1 MKIRAVLLGAVGAS
15 ALVGGLLAGAGPASA
30 APAVKGCLGA
40 GCDGGWPVPSGCSI
54 GAITLFQASGFDFV
68 SRTTVTVQL
77 RYSPSCRSVWAKIYG
92 SGRPNGDVF
101 WVHNRGT
108 GQTQFA
114 NFETQGQNSRMDG
127 DLGTES
133 QACVNVS
140 VTEPARQIAVCT
152 AFA

>member
-30 APAVKGCLGA
+30 APTVKACLGA
-40 GCDGGWPVPSGCSI
+40 GCDGSYPVPSGCSI
-54 GAITLFQASGFDFV
+54 GAITLFQASGFDFE
-68 SRTTVTVQL
+68 SGTIITVKL
-77 RYSPSCRSVWAKIYG
+77 RYSPNCRSVWAKIYG
-92 SGRPNGDVF
+92 SGRPNGDLF
-101 WVHNRGT
+101 WVHNRDT

-127 DLGTES
+127 DLNTMS
-133 QACVNVS
+133 QACVNVGATDP
-140 VTEPARQIAVCT
+140 VRQVAVCT